1 MTDPNI
7 VTEAP
12 PQPDAAA
19 MAAIMA
25 KVAKIQKILGFLTY
39 SQFLLALLLLAAPL
53 LPTLFGPLPQSFG
66 FMLVA
71 PFLLGL
77 AYSAN
82 FAKKDLSFARVVF
95 RNTAI
100 SQLGLLVIALIEY
113 LAYPSIIMLVLVLVA
128 LCLGGLAG
136 MVIYQA
142 TKEQK

>member
-1 MTDPNI
+1 MTDTNI

-19 MAAIMA
+19 MAALMA

-39 SQFLLALLLLAAPL
+39 SQFILALLFLATPL
-53 LPTLFGPLPQSFG
+53 LPATLGFTSLSFG
-66 FMLVA
+66 FMMVA

-100 SQLGLLVIALIEY
+100 SQLGLLVIALLGY
-113 LAYPSIIMLVLVLVA
+113 FSYPSIILLILVLIA